1 MEVGLTPPS
10 TPPPS
15 NPPPPPPPAWQLAIN
30 VATPGGDT
38 FRYNAALWTASPA
51 TPFGNG
57 NDDTLT
63 SAFTSVL
70 VNSVRFVFNGV
81 TKDYA
86 LQASHAGKY
95 TLQQLSNGRS
105 GLSSLVATSSAGNA
119 DGILLMSQPPASVA
133 SDSFSLGASSFPEA
147 ATAPNGLFKECGVGF
162 DMRREY
168 VPAETGAKVRI
179 GMVLDEWQTANT
191 NCGARD
197 LMSASDHIL
206 DRRPLEGGLRPS
218 SCRPGQRYMY
228 AEKSPPCWAA

>member
-1 MEVGLTPPS
+1 M
-10 TPPPS
+10 
-15 NPPPPPPPAWQLAIN
+15 
-30 VATPGGDT
+30 ATPGGDT

-105 GLSSLVATSSAGNA
+105 GLSSLVASPSAGMES
-119 DGILLMSQPPASVA
+119 DGILLMSQPPANVA
-133 SDSFSLGASSFPEA
+133 SDSFSLGAGSFPEA

-162 DMRREY
+162 DMRRAINQ
-168 VPAETGAKVRI
+168 PPSSPSSARI
-179 GMVLDEWQTANT
+179 GMVLDEWKTTNT
-191 NCGARD
+191 NCCCPNSHVGIGTNFGSATFGGWGGARQ
-197 LMSASDHIL
+197 L
-206 DRRPLEGGLRPS
+206 PS
-218 SCRPGQRYMY
+218 GAKVYVR
-228 AEKSPPCWAA
+228 